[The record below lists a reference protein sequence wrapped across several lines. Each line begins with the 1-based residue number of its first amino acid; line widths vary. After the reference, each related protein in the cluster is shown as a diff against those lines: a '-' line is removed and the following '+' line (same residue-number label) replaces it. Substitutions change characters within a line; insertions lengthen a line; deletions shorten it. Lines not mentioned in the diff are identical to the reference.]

1 MGDHNSGSV
10 KVFHGCELPEPAT
23 PAGYA
28 ALIAE
33 YDLNLPLP
41 PRLTAIAERHQP
53 SSTEEWQLLTPR
65 HAPAITL
72 EGQLEFALKWEGVDL
87 NVLAA
92 LFCVVP
98 DTDIADV
105 IHRKPTGGYAR
116 RIWFLYEWLTERK
129 LDIENPGKVRAV
141 KIVNPEQQFALAK
154 GKPSSRHKVIDN
166 LPGTRAFCPMIR
178 RTEELEK
185 YGAMGLDN
193 MAREI
198 IDQMHPDLIA
208 RAAAFLLLDD
218 SKASFT
224 IEGEHPAAQRTA
236 RWGQAIGEAGSRSLS
251 VSELEELQQ
260 IVIGDDRFLKL
271 GLRRE
276 GGFVGSRDRTTLD
289 PIPSHISARSE
300 DLKDLVEGIVS
311 YGERVLPHGM
321 DPVVAAAAIA
331 FGFVYIHPFEDG
343 NGRIHRWL
351 IHHALARATY
361 NPPGVVFPISA
372 VILRNIN
379 EYRSVLESFSRPLLP
394 FIDWKAT
401 PRHNVE
407 VLNET
412 GDYYRFPDMTAHAEY
427 LYQCVEQTVRLD
439 LPYEVSYLAAYDTFA
454 ERIQEIADM
463 PAHTIELLHHFLA
476 QGEGS
481 LSKRAR
487 SKEFEALTDEEVSFA
502 EDLYEEC
509 FSEIP
514 SRHHT
519 QD

>member
-1 MGDHNSGSV
+1 MSDHNSRSV
-10 KVFHGCELPEPAT
+10 RVFHSRRLPEPAT

-33 YDLNLPLP
+33 YGLKLPLP
-41 PRLTAIAERHQP
+41 PRLTAIAERHHP

-72 EGQLEFALKWEGVDL
+72 GGQLEFALKWEGVDL
-87 NVLAA
+87 NVMAA
-92 LFCVVP
+92 LFSVVP
-98 DTDIADV
+98 ETEIADV

-116 RIWFLYEWLTERK
+116 RIWFLYEWLTESE
-129 LDIENPGKVRAV
+129 LDIEDPGKVRAV
-141 KIVNPEQQFALAK
+141 KVVNTEQQFALAK
-154 GKPSSRHKVIDN
+154 GILSSRHKVIDN
-166 LPGTRAFCPMIR
+166 LPGTHAFCPMVR
-178 RTEELEK
+178 RTEALDQ

-193 MAREI
+193 LAREI
-198 IDQMHPDLIA
+198 IDRTHPDVIT

-224 IEGEHPAAQRTA
+224 IEGEHPSAQRTA
-236 RWGQAIGEAGSRSLS
+236 RWGQVIGEAGLRSLS
-251 VSELEELQQ
+251 VSELEELQR

-271 GLRRE
+271 GLRHE

-289 PIPSHISARSE
+289 PIPSHISARPE
-300 DLKDLVEGIVS
+300 DLRDLVEGIVS
-311 YGERVLPHGM
+311 YGERVLPNGM
-321 DPVVAAAAIA
+321 DPVIAAAVIA

-343 NGRIHRWL
+343 NGRVHRWL
-351 IHHALARATY
+351 IHHALAHAKY

-394 FIDWKAT
+394 FIEWKPT
-401 PRHNVE
+401 PHHNVE

-412 GDYYRFPDMTAHAEY
+412 GDYYRYLDMTAHAEF
-427 LYQCVEQTVRLD
+427 LYRCLEQTVRLD
-439 LPYEVSYLAAYDTFA
+439 LPYEVRYLAAYDTFA
-454 ERIQEIADM
+454 ERVQKIADM
-463 PAHTIELLHHFLA
+463 PAHTIELLHHFLL

-487 SKEFEALTDEEVSFA
+487 SNEFEALTDEEVNFV

-509 FSEIP
+509 FGEIP